1 VPLEQYCVAVLLAAV
16 QTKLELDTRL
26 EELETME
33 DEERIE
39 ELLGTSLEDE
49 ERTDELLGI
58 SLEDEERIE
67 ELLGV
72 SLEDEATVELEL
84 L

>member
-1 VPLEQYCVAVLLAAV
+1 MLSAAV

-33 DEERIE
+33 DEERID
-39 ELLGTSLEDE
+39 ELLGASLEDE
-49 ERTDELLGI
+49 STSELELGTM
-58 SLEDEERIE
+58 D

-72 SLEDEATVELEL
+72 SLEDESTSELEL
-84 L
+84 GTMDEELLATLEPS